1 MDMKKLKPEIAHDEG
16 FVYEIY
22 LDHLG
27 YPTFGIGHLIV
38 EGDPEFGQEV
48 GTEVS
53 AKRVSEQFDA
63 DLQVVIKECEA
74 LYGEQWDDFPE
85 EVQHVLCNM
94 MFNLGRTRLAKFK
107 NMRKAIDDENWATA
121 AKEGRDS
128 LWYKQVTNRAER
140 LMTRLENV

>member
-1 MDMKKLKPEIAHDEG
+1 MQKLKPEIAQDEG
-16 FVYEIY
+16 WEHKIY

-27 YPTFGIGHLIV
+27 NPTFGIGHLIV
-38 EGDPEFGQEV
+38 EDDPEYGQEV

-63 DLQVVIKECEA
+63 DLQIVIQECEA
-74 LYGEQWDDFPE
+74 LYGEQWNGFPE

-94 MFNLGRTRLAKFK
+94 MFNLGRTRLAQFE
-107 NMRKAIDDENWATA
+107 NMRAAIDDGDWATA
-121 AKEGRDS
+121 AAEGRDS
-128 LWYKQVTNRAER
+128 LWYTQVTNRAER